1 MLEMGLYPSF
11 ADIGALLARDIDFEA
26 IQDENVS
33 LELDILSNERISAAI
48 VSEND
53 YTLDTTDLLNRTVQ
67 LLSSKEETQSDVK
80 EDAPHAEH
88 RRNENKENSTSDLLS
103 IPIEQLS
110 LQPLP
115 DSCGSLESLESLPPP
130 NYAAPILAAAEE
142 QSSPSQVM
150 CVPIQR
156 IKTPPPKG
164 LKAPRPLQQISQKAV
179 TTAEKQIVRKKNVH
193 QKWAQ
198 SRVNVQHGQNHY
210 QLGSHLY
217 QQAHF
222 NGNFFNGSHTF
233 MGPASYV
240 PDRMQYSFMNYPNFV
255 PQHFVDPF
263 AQRMYYHQPPP
274 LPLLQHSS
282 FQNLNHI
289 GSNKFSDEFRNL
301 MMVAMQPKYHFKNN
315 NWKNY

>member
-48 VSEND
+48 VSEHD
-53 YTLDTTDLLNRTVQ
+53 YTLDTADLLNRTLQ
-67 LLSSKEETQSDVK
+67 LLSSKEETQSDIK

-88 RRNENKENSTSDLLS
+88 RRIENRENSTSDLLS

-142 QSSPSQVM
+142 LSSPSQVM
-150 CVPIQR
+150 CVPIER

-164 LKAPRPLQQISQKAV
+164 LKAPRPLQQIPQKAV

-193 QKWAQ
+193 QKWAP
-198 SRVNVQHGQNHY
+198 SRVNVQHGQNHH
-210 QLGSHLY
+210 QFGSHLY
-217 QQAHF
+217 PQAHF
-222 NGNFFNGSHTF
+222 NRTF

-240 PDRMQYSFMNYPNFV
+240 PDQMQYSFMNYPNFV

-263 AQRMYYHQPPP
+263 AQRMYYQQPPP

-282 FQNLNHI
+282 FQNFNHI
-289 GSNKFSDEFRNL
+289 VCNKFSDEFRNL
-301 MMVAMQPKYHFKNN
+301 MTVAMQPKYHSQN